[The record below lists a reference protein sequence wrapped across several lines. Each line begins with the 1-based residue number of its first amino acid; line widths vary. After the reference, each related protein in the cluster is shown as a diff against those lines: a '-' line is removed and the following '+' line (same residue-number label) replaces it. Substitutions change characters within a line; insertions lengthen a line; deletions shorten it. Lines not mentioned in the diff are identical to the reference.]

1 MASEQYHGVFTST
14 SATRYKS
21 STTDLSKTSGQ
32 QLVEVK
38 ATGGSTTPVERRDYS
53 TKFTIEELQGEQV
66 NMAQLRLVSLSEQDN
81 IPEFIENKSYIG
93 FILTSVNESSSE
105 KVEIIPLPGDSFTS
119 YFFGRNP
126 RTYSIQGI
134 LLNTKEDAWRDS
146 FEILYEDYLRGTKAI
161 SQNRIMQLKYDNRIV
176 TGWPLQ
182 MSMSVDSAS
191 DVYVSFSLALLVT
204 RVDILNYSLNEGIK
218 PYLRNQAN
226 FGADLNKFKASD
238 IESLTNIVRTG
249 YTIPPPRPRSS
260 GGVSSVPSDCFLKAP
275 PDNGADSEGQ
285 GIGEPVSTSLA
296 SSAECSYVETYRDTA
311 VKINELVKTANAKK
325 GTKEAD
331 DALAEAARLQRDIE
345 AIKTSEAFIREVRS
359 VAGDNEGV
367 LTLAAGAGGKKK
379 VEVYITQEGE
389 LEVFSVDKGSSL
401 QPATYGDI
409 ELQIGEARE
418 NNTSAKRA
426 ANEKHNREQQRKKLD
441 RKPRVVKVE

>member
-1 MASEQYHGVFTST
+1 MANKQYHGVFTST

-53 TKFTIEELQGEQV
+53 TQFTIAELQQEQV

-81 IPEFIENKSYIG
+81 IPGFIKNKSYIG

-218 PYLRNQAN
+218 PYLRRQAD

-260 GGVSSVPSDCFLKAP
+260 GGVSSVPADCFLKAP
-275 PDNGADSEGQ
+275 EDNGEGTEGQ
-285 GIGEPVSTSLA
+285 GTGEPVSTSLA

-311 VKINELVKTANAKK
+311 VKISELLKTANAKK
-325 GTKEAD
+325 GTQEAD
-331 DALAEAARLQRDIE
+331 DALAEAGRLQRDLE
-345 AIKTSEAFIREVRS
+345 AIETSKEFKDEIS
-359 VAGDNEGV
+359 GVAKDSKGV
-367 LTLAAGAGGKKK
+367 LTLASGAGGRKK
-379 VEVYITQEGE
+379 VQVSVTSDTIGIIT
-389 LEVFSVDKGSSL
+389 VDQGST
-401 QPATYGDI
+401 QRAATPATVSLDI
-409 ELQIGEARE
+409 EAARAA
-418 NNTSAKRA
+418 NTAARRA
-426 ANEKHNREQQRKKLD
+426 ANEKHRREQEKRKRD
-441 RKPRVVKVE
+441 RQPKVVSQ

>member
-1 MASEQYHGVFTST
+1 MANEQYHGVFTST

-38 ATGGSTTPVERRDYS
+38 ATGESTTPVERRDYS
-53 TKFTIEELQGEQV
+53 TKFTIAELQREQV
-66 NMAQLRLVSLSEQDN
+66 NMAQLRLVSLSEQDT
-81 IPEFIENKSYIG
+81 IPEFIKNKSYIG

-204 RVDILNYSLNEGIK
+204 RVDILNYSLNDGIE
-218 PYLRNQAN
+218 PYLRRQAN

-260 GGVSSVPSDCFLKAP
+260 GGVSSVPADCFLKAP
-275 PDNGADSEGQ
+275 EDNGEGTEGQ
-285 GIGEPVSTSLA
+285 RTGEPVSTSLA

-331 DALAEAARLQRDIE
+331 DAIEQAARLQRDLD
-345 AIKTSEAFIREVRS
+345 AIQTSEAFKDEIRG
-359 VAGDNEGV
+359 VAKVTSGV
-367 LTLAAGAGGKKK
+367 LTLASGAGGKKK
-379 VEVYITQEGE
+379 VQVSVTNDSIGIVTVDQGSTQRDATP
-389 LEVFSVDKGSSL
+389 VTVSS
-401 QPATYGDI
+401 DI
-409 ELQIGEARE
+409 EAARAA
-418 NNTSAKRA
+418 NTAAKRA
-426 ANEKHNREQQRKKLD
+426 ANEKHKREQERRKRD
-441 RKPRVVKVE
+441 RQPKVVSK

>member
-1 MASEQYHGVFTST
+1 MANEQYHGVFTST

-66 NMAQLRLVSLSEQDN
+66 NMAQLRLVSLSEQVN
-81 IPEFIENKSYIG
+81 IPGFIKDKSYIG

-218 PYLRNQAN
+218 PYLRRQAD
-226 FGADLNKFKASD
+226 FGAELNKFKASD

-260 GGVSSVPSDCFLKAP
+260 GGVSSVPADCFLKAP
-275 PDNGADSEGQ
+275 EDNGEGSEGQ
-285 GIGEPVSTSLA
+285 RTGEPVSTSLA

-325 GTKEAD
+325 GTQEAD

-359 VAGDNEGV
+359 VAGKNQGV

-379 VEVYITQEGE
+379 VEVYITQDGE
-389 LEVFSVDKGSSL
+389 LDVYSVDKGSSL
-401 QPATYGDI
+401 QPATQVDI

-418 NNTSAKRA
+418 NNTAAKRA
-426 ANEKHNREQQRKKLD
+426 ANEKHKREQQRKKLD
-441 RKPRVVKVE
+441 RTPRVERVQ